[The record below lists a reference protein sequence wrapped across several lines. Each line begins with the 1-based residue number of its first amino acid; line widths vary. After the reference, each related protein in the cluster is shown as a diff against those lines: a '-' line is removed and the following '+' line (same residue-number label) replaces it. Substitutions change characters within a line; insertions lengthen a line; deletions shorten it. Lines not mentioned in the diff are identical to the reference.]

1 MKEFKTLKFLD
12 KTKNFYEKLG
22 VDYET
27 MRLILKVKLT
37 MDTRRTPTI
46 MSNSNNKD
54 KENKLNGALGLYAF
68 LGFFMAVTLFMP
80 LNTFLQ
86 MTIFFGFFMFLI
98 GSIFISDFSY
108 VLLDVRDTNIL
119 GVTSISPKTLSAAK
133 ITHISIYI
141 LQISISYCGFS
152 FLVSLKNGPIFTILF
167 VLSIILLDIFMI
179 LITSFVYFLIL
190 KFFNGEKLKD
200 IINIVQ
206 IILSVFIFLS
216 YQLIGRIYNFIDVS
230 ANISLKPWLYFIPP
244 AWFAAPFEM
253 LTSGNYS
260 TPLLILT
267 SLSVIIPSISILIYS
282 YISKSFEG
290 YIQKLNNNTFK
301 AKGSVPI
308 SKRISTLICFDK
320 VQRNFFNFT
329 VNLIKGERNFKLKT
343 YPLLAMAVLFPFI
356 FLMVDFSDF
365 NSFSE
370 FKNSLHTSN
379 RYVFIYFTLAMIAP
393 MSLMVKYSDNFK
405 SAWLYKAVKITNTSS
420 LYKGIFKGVFYK
432 LILPP
437 MIFTT
442 IIFVFLFGLP
452 VLIKLIPAYISL
464 LILSL
469 IVFISMDKYLPF
481 SVPFKDANNM
491 DDLGVNL
498 FAMVIA
504 AILGSFNYFLIKVQF
519 GIYIFIF
526 FQTIILILLW
536 KFSFKGKLLK

>member
-22 VDYET
+22 VDYQT

-46 MSNSNNKD
+46 MSNSNNKV

-167 VLSIILLDIFMI
+167 ILSIILLDIFMI

-253 LTSGNYS
+253 LTNGNYS

-343 YPLLAMAVLFPFI
+343 YPLLAMAVLFPLI

-379 RYVFIYFTLAMIAP
+379 RYVFIYLTLAMIAP